1 VNILKSAAL
10 LAAGLIALAGC
21 QKGAVDT
28 KADEAAIRANTT
40 AWATAYNSGDGEA
53 MAAAYAEDAVLLP
66 PNAPAV
72 TGRAAIREFLET
84 DSQTTRGAGLKF
96 NIPGDGPVQVSGDLA
111 YESGS
116 ASVVDASGATVATA
130 KYIGVFNKKDGKWLL
145 VRDTWNMD
153 APPAPAEPA
162 AEAPATGSTEQSDVR
177 PRGRSPGLRQGSRVF
192 TSVKVNVPLVPDPF

>member
-10 LAAGLIALAGC
+10 LAAGLIGLAGC

-40 AWATAYNSGDGEA
+40 AWATAYNNGDGEA

-84 DSQTTRGAGLKF
+84 DSQTTRGSGLKF

-162 AEAPATGSTEQSDVR
+162 AEAPAT
-177 PRGRSPGLRQGSRVF
+177 
-192 TSVKVNVPLVPDPF
+192 

>member
-1 VNILKSAAL
+1 MNILKSAAL
-10 LAAGLIALAGC
+10 LAAGLVALAGC

-28 KADEAAIRANTT
+28 KADEAAIRAATT
-40 AWATAYNSGDGEA
+40 AWVTAYNNGDGEA
-53 MAAAYAEDAVLLP
+53 MAANYAEDAVLLP

-84 DSQTTRGAGLKF
+84 DSQNTRGAGLKF

-130 KYIGVFNKKDGKWLL
+130 KYIGVFNKIDGKWLL

-153 APPAPAEPA
+153 APPAPAPAAAEPA
-162 AEAPATGSTEQSDVR
+162 AETPVT
-177 PRGRSPGLRQGSRVF
+177 
-192 TSVKVNVPLVPDPF
+192 

>member
-1 VNILKSAAL
+1 MNILKSAAL

-84 DSQTTRGAGLKF
+84 DSQTTRGSGLKF

-162 AEAPATGSTEQSDVR
+162 AEAPAT
-177 PRGRSPGLRQGSRVF
+177 
-192 TSVKVNVPLVPDPF
+192 

>member
-1 VNILKSAAL
+1 MNILKSAAL
-10 LAAGLIALAGC
+10 LAAGLVALAGC

-28 KADEAAIRANTT
+28 KADEAAIRAATT
-40 AWATAYNSGDGEA
+40 AWVTAYNNGDGEA
-53 MAAAYAEDAVLLP
+53 MAANYAEDAVLLP

-72 TGRAAIREFLET
+72 TGRTAIREFLET
-84 DSQTTRGAGLKF
+84 DSQNTRGQGLKF

-130 KYIGVFNKKDGKWLL
+130 KYIGVFNKIDGKWLL

-153 APPAPAEPA
+153 APPAPAAPAAEPA
-162 AEAPATGSTEQSDVR
+162 AEAPAA
-177 PRGRSPGLRQGSRVF
+177 
-192 TSVKVNVPLVPDPF
+192 